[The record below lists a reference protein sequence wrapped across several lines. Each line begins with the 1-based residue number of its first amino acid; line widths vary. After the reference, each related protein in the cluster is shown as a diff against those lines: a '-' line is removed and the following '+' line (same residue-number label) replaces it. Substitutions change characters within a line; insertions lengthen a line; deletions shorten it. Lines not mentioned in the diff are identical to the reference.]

1 MIITIDGPS
10 ASGKSSVAQKLAQ
23 QLNYIHINSGFLYRA
38 AAVLYLRQVQENYPD
53 VISENHIDS
62 AQNNKCS
69 TFVVSDLTL
78 KAKLYRTIAQL
89 KYIYNPATNLAQVYY
104 LNEDLTPTL
113 KTTQVSQMASM
124 LSANPE
130 IREIINQLQRDLVA
144 ANPENSYIADGRDC
158 GSVVFPK
165 ANLKI
170 FLTANLQV
178 RAERFR
184 QDLIRKQLSQLSI
197 EKSLAELQERDQ
209 RDQTRAV
216 APLIVPAGAFLIDS
230 SALTLAQVVK
240 KILVLIAKL

>member
-38 AAVLYLRQVQENYPD
+38 AAVLFLRQVQ
-53 VISENHIDS
+53 
-62 AQNNKCS
+62 QNQE
-69 TFVVSDLTL
+69 LT
-78 KAKLYRTIAQL
+78 KL
-89 KYIYNPATNLAQVYY
+89 KYIYNPVTNFAQVYY
-104 LNEDLTPTL
+104 LDQDLTPEL

-130 IREIINQLQRDLVA
+130 IRDIINQLQRDLVA

>member
-38 AAVLYLRQVQENYPD
+38 AAVLFLRQVQ
-53 VISENHIDS
+53 
-62 AQNNKCS
+62 QNQE
-69 TFVVSDLTL
+69 LT
-78 KAKLYRTIAQL
+78 KL